1 VARQIAADITLIDE
15 RKAAL
20 VARQNGP
27 TVTGTLGVLDL
38 AAEKGLVDLNVAVL
52 RLLETNFRVSPPVVE
67 ELLSRHR

>member
-1 VARQIAADITLIDE
+1 LIDE

-20 VARQNGP
+20 VARQNGL